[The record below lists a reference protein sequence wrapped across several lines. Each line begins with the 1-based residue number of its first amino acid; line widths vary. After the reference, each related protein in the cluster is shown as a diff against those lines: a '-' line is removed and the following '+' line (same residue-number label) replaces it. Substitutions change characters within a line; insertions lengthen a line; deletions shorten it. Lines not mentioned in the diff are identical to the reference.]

1 MKLSLEAKVGIFVIF
16 CLIALGYMTTRV
28 GEFSWFKGDSYSV
41 KGYLKDAAGVTKD
54 AFVKFKGVE
63 VGKVNKIDI
72 EEDNV
77 VAYLTIDKKYK
88 IPANVILVVRA
99 TGFLGEKYIELSLKE
114 NPDEEL
120 LAEGGTIDKSGEST
134 DVDELTNKFGQV
146 ADDIKAITESL
157 KDIIA
162 TPEGK
167 DSMKTILGNF
177 RDTSEYLRK
186 LMEDN
191 QNKISRIIGN
201 VDTLTDSMKTLT
213 LRNQENVTQL
223 IDNLKD
229 VSVVLKERTPGI
241 AEQVDNVTADIS
253 EIMGSSKEDIKS
265 TITQLE
271 KSVTNIESITAKLD
285 KGSGTLGGL
294 INDNETLKNL
304 NETLVSAKN
313 MLGKIDDFKFYLS
326 FSGESLVDT
335 GETKGYFTLK
345 IQPRKHK
352 YYLLGIASD
361 PYGKE
366 KIKHTHYFANYEGEP
381 PAYIGTQNV
390 NYTSTESNWEENSI
404 TFIAQYAQRFL
415 DVVDLRIGIMESEF
429 GVGAD
434 YYPFIHEKLQF
445 SFDAF
450 DFVDD
455 QSDRDVHLKAKV
467 QYYLT
472 KNLFVNIGYDD
483 FLNEETRSTFI
494 GGGLRFLDDDI
505 KYLFG
510 KIPVPIN

>member
-16 CLIALGYMTTRV
+16 CLIVLGYMSTRV

-72 EEDNV
+72 EDDNV

-114 NPDEEL
+114 TPDEKL
-120 LAEGGTIDKSGEST
+120 LAEGGTIEKSGEST

-162 TPEGK
+162 TTEGK
-167 DSMKTILGNF
+167 DGMKTIFDNF
-177 RDTSEYLRK
+177 RDTS
-186 LMEDN
+186 
-191 QNKISRIIGN
+191 
-201 VDTLTDSMKTLT
+201 DSIKTLT
-213 LRNQENVTQL
+213 LRNQENITQL

-229 VSVVLKERTPGI
+229 VSVVFKERTPNL
-241 AEQVDNVTADIS
+241 AEQMDNVTADIN
-253 EIMGSSKEDIKS
+253 EIMGSSKENIKA

-285 KGSGTLGGL
+285 KGSGTFGGL

-366 KIKHTHYFANYEGEP
+366 KIKHTHYSANYEGEP

-390 NYTSTESNWEENSI
+390 NYTSTEANWEENSI
-404 TFIAQYAQRFL
+404 TFIAQYAQRFF

-434 YYPFIHEKLQF
+434 YYPFRHEKLQF

-450 DFVDD
+450 DFADD
-455 QSDRDVHLKAKV
+455 QSDRDVHLKAKF

-472 KNLFVNIGYDD
+472 KNL
-483 FLNEETRSTFI
+483 L
-494 GGGLRFLDDDI
+494 
-505 KYLFG
+505 
-510 KIPVPIN
+510 

>member
-16 CLIALGYMTTRV
+16 CLIVLGYMTTRV
-28 GEFSWFKGDSYSV
+28 GEFGWFKGDFYSV
-41 KGYLKDAAGVTKD
+41 RGYLKDAAGVTKD

-72 EEDNV
+72 EDDHV

-114 NPDEEL
+114 NPDEKL
-120 LAEGGTIDKSGEST
+120 LADEGVIEESGEST
-134 DVDELTNKFGQV
+134 DIDELTNKFGEV
-146 ADDIKAITESL
+146 ADDIKAITGAL

-162 TPEGK
+162 TTEGK
-167 DSMKTILGNF
+167 DGMKTIFDNF
-177 RDTSEYLRK
+177 RDTS
-186 LMEDN
+186 
-191 QNKISRIIGN
+191 
-201 VDTLTDSMKTLT
+201 DSIKTLT
-213 LRNQENVTQL
+213 LRNQENITQL

-229 VSVVLKERTPGI
+229 VSVVFKERTPNL
-241 AEQVDNVTADIS
+241 AEQMDNVTADIN
-253 EIMGSSKEDIKS
+253 EIMGSSKENIKA

-285 KGSGTLGGL
+285 KGSGTFGGL

-366 KIKHTHYFANYEGEP
+366 KIKHTHYSANYEGEP

-390 NYTSTESNWEENSI
+390 NYTSTEANWEENSI
-404 TFIAQYAQRFL
+404 TFIAQYAQRFF

-434 YYPFIHEKLQF
+434 YYPFRHEKLQF

-450 DFVDD
+450 DFAALEFSDD
-455 QSDRDVHLKAKV
+455 RGDREAHLKAKV

-472 KNLFVNIGYDD
+472 KNLFVNVGYDD
-483 FLNEETRSTFI
+483 FLNKETRSTFI